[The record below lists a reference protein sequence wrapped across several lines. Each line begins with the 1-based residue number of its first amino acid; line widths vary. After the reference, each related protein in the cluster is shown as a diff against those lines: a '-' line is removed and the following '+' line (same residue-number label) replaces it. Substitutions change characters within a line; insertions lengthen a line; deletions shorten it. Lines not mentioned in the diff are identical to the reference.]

1 MSPLSIDVWIYILTA
16 YLAVSLIL
24 YTISR
29 LHCKKRLASF
39 PSPAGMSLT
48 KRSLAGNNLIIPARE
63 CLVCAIPAEDGI
75 IANIFY
81 SVENHCIVVK

>member
-29 LHCKKRLASF
+29 L
-39 PSPAGMSLT
+39 
-48 KRSLAGNNLIIPARE
+48 
-63 CLVCAIPAEDGI
+63 
-75 IANIFY
+75 
-81 SVENHCIVVK
+81 ENHCIAVQGRSSLNFLLLKGRLVHADLPNSVQ

>member
-29 LHCKKRLASF
+29 LHCKI
-39 PSPAGMSLT
+39 G
-48 KRSLAGNNLIIPARE
+48 
-63 CLVCAIPAEDGI
+63 
-75 IANIFY
+75 
-81 SVENHCIVVK
+81 

>member
-29 LHCKKRLASF
+29 LYTVKKVTEF
-39 PSPAGMSLT
+39 PV
-48 KRSLAGNNLIIPARE
+48 RSRDVTNQTLPVRE
-63 CLVCAIPAEDGI
+63 
-75 IANIFY
+75 
-81 SVENHCIVVK
+81 

>member
-29 LHCKKRLASF
+29 LVF
-39 PSPAGMSLT
+39 NGW
-48 KRSLAGNNLIIPARE
+48 
-63 CLVCAIPAEDGI
+63 LVNPV
-75 IANIFY
+75 FY
-81 SVENHCIVVK
+81 IGTIKITSIERFD